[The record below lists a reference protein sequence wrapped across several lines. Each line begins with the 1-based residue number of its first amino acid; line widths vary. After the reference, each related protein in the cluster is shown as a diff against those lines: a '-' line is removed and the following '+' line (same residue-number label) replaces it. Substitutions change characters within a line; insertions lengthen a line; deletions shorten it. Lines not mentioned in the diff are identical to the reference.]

1 MQRHVEP
8 PEFFLDR
15 SMGRVKFPELLRAA
29 GIRLTTLAERY
40 GIPADEEIADTTWL
54 EDAGKLGD
62 IVVTK
67 DAAIRRRPA
76 EKDAI
81 KQFGVRCFCIVNQGI
96 TAEQM
101 AEWFLGNLDQI
112 IRASLKPGPYIYAVH
127 NGRIERLKL

>member
-1 MQRHVEP
+1 
-8 PEFFLDR
+8 
-15 SMGRVKFPELLRAA
+15 MGRAFPRTRGGQLKKTR
-29 GIRLTTLAERY
+29 ERS
-40 GIPADEEIADTTWL
+40 GL
-54 EDAGKLGD
+54 EDAGRLGD
-62 IVVTK
+62 IVITK

-112 IRASLKPGPYIYAVH
+112 IRASLKTGPFIYAVY
-127 NGRIERLKL
+127 NGRIERLQL